1 MHLGLGAT
9 SAVIAA
15 PSSPY
20 GPPDALRCP
29 QDVVAGDRPCGVR
42 LPGLGVLAGR
52 DNRGG
57 TAGCDGVVAL
67 AGVESTICR
76 DAGDLLVGWYLV
88 QKFGQHGRVTDVAG
102 GKLGRADFQ

>member
-1 MHLGLGAT
+1 MHLGFCAA

-15 PSSPY
+15 PSSPDC
-20 GPPDALRCP
+20 PPDALRCA
-29 QDVVAGDRPCGVR
+29 QDLVAGDSPGCVG
-42 LPGLGVLAGR
+42 LPGLGVLARR
-52 DNRGG
+52 DDRRG
-57 TAGCDGVVAL
+57 TARGDGVVAL

-102 GKLGRADFQ
+102 GELGRPDFQ